1 MIDEGGILG
10 EREGGV
16 FKGEEGVGKMV
27 KGLADTVGIR
37 QGEKDV
43 VASVMVDG
51 RG

>member
-1 MIDEGGILG
+1 MRQRG
-10 EREGGV
+10 GGV